1 MSPEFIAIIATSA
14 FQSAILLWVAWMSY
28 RLGKILER
36 VEGIDAAI
44 FHDGRRERA
53 QIKATI
59 AEVNQI
65 AREILLQK

>member
-14 FQSAILLWVAWMSY
+14 FQSSLLMVGLWMLY

-36 VEGIDAAI
+36 IEGIDAAI

-53 QIKATI
+53 QIKATL
-59 AEVNQI
+59 AEVDRMI
-65 AREILLQK
+65 REELLKK